1 MTQRLLR
8 TWNPQQVK
16 SPNLCSAPRHDKA
29 RLSITNTT
37 FFFSFLSQ
45 FAQCCCFVP
54 CRLTWFC
61 NTAFFLTGLRDNP
74 VLSHLETPN
83 KNTLSLYGV
92 PLILAEVFMDH
103 GSHST
108 VSCIPASPCWLGER
122 GIKWWQKKSLQCVQQ
137 QNTNWLRMKP
147 IWLWQGLFVFSLV
160 FFIPGYSC
168 CSASREDKEKAVD
181 HFG

>member
-37 FFFSFLSQ
+37 FFFCFLSQ
-45 FAQCCCFVP
+45 FAQCCCLVT

-74 VLSHLETPN
+74 VLSHLETPS
-83 KNTLSLYGV
+83 KNTLSLHGV

-122 GIKWWQKKSLQCVQQ
+122 GIKWWQKNHCNVCNSKIQIDSVWNPFGSGRAYL
-137 QNTNWLRMKP
+137 
-147 IWLWQGLFVFSLV
+147 FSLW
-160 FFIPGYSC
+160 FSLFLAIP
-168 CSASREDKEKAVD
+168 AAQHQEKIKRRL
-181 HFG
+181 